1 MAAVPLVLDLDGVP
15 CLVVGAGRV
24 AERKIAALLRSG
36 ARIRVVAPWATPR
49 LRALARRGS
58 LTWDR
63 GPYRR
68 AHLRGARLV
77 IAAASD
83 STANRAVARDAR
95 RRGVFVSVAD
105 DPDLCTLTLPAV
117 LRRGPLV
124 VAVSTS
130 GESPALARALRDDLA
145 KRIGPEHG
153 VYVALVGSIRRRL
166 RRVPDPADRR
176 RRYRR
181 LLGAPL
187 LRLLRS
193 GRRTEAR
200 RAARRAAGL
209 A

>member
-1 MAAVPLVLDLDGVP
+1 MAAIPLVLDLAGVR

-24 AERKIAALLRSG
+24 AERKVAALLGSG
-36 ARIRVVAPWATPR
+36 ARIRIVAPRATPR

-63 GPYRR
+63 RRYRT
-68 AHLRGARLV
+68 AHLRGVRLA

-83 STANRAVARDAR
+83 PAANRAVAREAR

-130 GESPALARALRDDLA
+130 GESPALAKALRDDLA
-145 KRIGPEHG
+145 RRIGPEHG
-153 VYVALVGSIRRRL
+153 AYVALVGSIRRGLHRL
-166 RRVPDPADRR
+166 PDAAERR

-181 LLGAPL
+181 LLAAPL
-187 LRLLRS
+187 MRLLRS
-193 GRRTEAR
+193 GRRAEAR
-200 RAARRAAGL
+200 RAARSAAGL
-209 A
+209 G